1 MYTAEI
7 HTPDGIATI
16 SAPSVEAMYMI
27 TFTMNF
33 DIFVNGIQ
41 IKAKD
46 GNKPGCKG
54 YFAGVTRSYLHQIYE
69 SAE

>member
-7 HTPDGIATI
+7 RTDDGIATI
-16 SAPSVEAMYMI
+16 TAPTIEAMYRI
-27 TFTMNF
+27 TCHMNF

-46 GNKPGCKG
+46 GNMPGCKG
-54 YFAGVTRSYLHQIYE
+54 YFAGVTRSYLDKIYA
-69 SAE
+69 SA

>member
-7 HTPDGIATI
+7 HTDDGIATLT
-16 SAPSVEAMYMI
+16 APTVEAMFML

-46 GNKPGCKG
+46 GKKPGCRG
-54 YFAGVTRSYLHQIYE
+54 YFAGVTRDYLAKIYE
-69 SAE
+69 TA